1 MSALLIV
8 PSQVSSDRHGRY
20 ITRPRV
26 TNGHT
31 NNRRSSDGRRFRAL
45 VADRAA
51 AQRPSRSFQG
61 AGSPLECRRSATHQP
76 QRKTVRRQQAPSRV
90 QPLMALYISGMEAAV
105 SCRSSSGRDAGYAS
119 CSRILLHYCTERFTT
134 VSSLRAQA
142 VSLGNVGSIVPIRP
156 LCRWWR
162 VRPVKSAV
170 CPIRISLVG
179 AVEGVRKSRH
189 HRPRSKLTVEAH
201 LDTIRE
207 AFR

>member
-1 MSALLIV
+1 
-8 PSQVSSDRHGRY
+8 
-20 ITRPRV
+20 
-26 TNGHT
+26 
-31 NNRRSSDGRRFRAL
+31 
-45 VADRAA
+45 
-51 AQRPSRSFQG
+51 
-61 AGSPLECRRSATHQP
+61 
-76 QRKTVRRQQAPSRV
+76 
-90 QPLMALYISGMEAAV
+90 MALYISGMEAAV